1 MVNMQIVFSKL
12 TIRLSGYYIDEVV
25 LKQLLDGSLMVNMEI
40 VFSKLPIRL
49 SGEHIDEVVIKQ
61 LLDGSLMVNMEIVF
75 SKLPIR
81 LSGEHVDDV
90 GDRLNGGG
98 DRAPLPRVHPP
109 VYQHRWC
116 LATSN
121 KKIYI

>member
-1 MVNMQIVFSKL
+1 MDIFCTKL
-12 TIRLSGYYIDEVV
+12 PIQLSGYYIDEVV

-49 SGEHIDEVVIKQ
+49 SGEHID
-61 LLDGSLMVNMEIVF
+61 
-75 SKLPIR
+75 
-81 LSGEHVDDV
+81 DV

-121 KKIYI
+121 KKINI